1 MPGCAFLFCT
11 NPEVTYAHPT
21 VLLLWKAVWTVAV
34 ASLTLLLAW
43 GGLSLIMR
51 EHINPRW
58 ATWRELMPRLAIA
71 TLTASTS
78 LWWGSLVI
86 DLNNAI
92 IGYFRSAVLSDGSYL
107 LFWNIGLWSE
117 LLADQPWETLA
128 LYVALLAVMLFYGLF
143 FLLLIIQ
150 LFIRLALID
159 ALLVLSPVALV
170 LWVLPQTAGWSAQ
183 WLRLFMVTVFQQAV
197 QVVVLTLGT
206 LFLLDAQQPLA
217 VPEVLLRM
225 PVGIAILYLSTKVPS
240 LIDRASAGGVYESWG
255 RTPALA
261 FLLWRTIRGLGSRN
275 AGSRSTQPFTPASG
289 GGNSGPSAGSSGG
302 GGSHG
307 GTPPPT
313 LTIGYRGVLPSPPKA
328 TALAAQVRLALPPPR
343 DQGNID
349 LGSES
354 RMTRILLDHAHSRLT
369 GESDEK

>member
-11 NPEVTYAHPT
+11 DPAVTYAHPT
-21 VLLLWKAVWTVAV
+21 VLLLWRAVWTVAV
-34 ASLTLLLAW
+34 GSLTLLLAW

-58 ATWRELMPRLAIA
+58 ATWRELMPRLVIA

-78 LWWGSLVI
+78 LWWGSLII

-92 IGYFRSAVLSDGSYL
+92 IGYFRTAVLSDGSYL
-107 LFWNIGLWSE
+107 LFWNIGLWGE

-128 LYVALLAVMLFYGLF
+128 LYVALLVVMVFYAFF

-150 LFIRLALID
+150 LYIRLALID

-206 LFLLDAQQPLA
+206 LFLLDVQQPLA

-255 RTPALA
+255 GTLALA
-261 FLLWRTIRGLGSRN
+261 FLGWRTIKGLAGHS
-275 AGSRSTQPFTPASG
+275 AGSRSTPPSEGSNAGPGAGPAG
-289 GGNSGPSAGSSGG
+289 WGQGGPSGS
-302 GGSHG
+302 GS
-307 GTPPPT
+307 PPPV
-313 LTIGYRGVLPSPPKA
+313 LTAGHRGVLPSPPRA
-328 TALAAQVRLALPPPR
+328 TALAARVRLALPPPR
-343 DQGNID
+343 DGGDVQ
-349 LGSES
+349 LHSES
-354 RMTRILLDHAHSRLT
+354 RMTRILLDHAHSRLNSEP
-369 GESDEK
+369 GDE